1 MFGKGKKGSRQSV
14 EQRVASIKALS
25 EHSEVKKKKKKG
37 EDIDS
42 DFYKLLNFLNDE
54 APECRIAA
62 AEALGKT
69 SRDVAFTHISHKMN
83 SEKDENVIKA
93 MRSALSS
100 IRENMRIEHAEKD

>member
-25 EHSEVKKKKKKG
+25 EHSEVKKKKG
-37 EDIDS
+37 EDNDS

-69 SRDVAFTHISHKMN
+69 SRDIAVTHISHKIN

-100 IRENMRIEHAEKD
+100 IRENMRIEHAEKA